1 MGKVKEINF
10 FNDIFNIE
18 EFDSS
23 LLKTDKESYKD
34 TDIFYNGYIAI
45 KKVVIMKI
53 FIV

>member
-10 FNDIFNIE
+10 FNDIVNIE

-34 TDIFYNGYIAI
+34 IDVYYIGYITI
-45 KKVVIMKI
+45 KKVMIMKI
-53 FIV
+53 FMV